1 MYIISMTMLRVT
13 DATRD
18 KLNVLKGVL
27 GMKSVDAVILSL
39 MNSKGYND
47 AFFERLKGLI

>member
-1 MYIISMTMLRVT
+1 MTILRVK

-27 GMKSVDAVILSL
+27 GMKSVDAVIVSL
-39 MNSKGYND
+39 MVSRKYTD
-47 AFFERLKGLI
+47 AFFERIEELVPDE